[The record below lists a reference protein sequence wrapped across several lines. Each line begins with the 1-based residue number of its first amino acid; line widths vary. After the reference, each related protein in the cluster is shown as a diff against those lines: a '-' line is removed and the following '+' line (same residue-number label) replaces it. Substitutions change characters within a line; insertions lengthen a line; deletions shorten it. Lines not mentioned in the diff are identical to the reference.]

1 MLKKLFQI
9 LTDRVGVVIVCKG
22 TLSILQNL
30 TPSKGVHKFEK
41 NAKGRERTSRI
52 FSLTTPVGG
61 PESFVTFG
69 SSCHQKC
76 ALN

>member
-1 MLKKLFQI
+1 MLQKLFQT

-41 NAKGRERTSRI
+41 MQKDEKERRY
-52 FSLTTPVGG
+52 F
-61 PESFVTFG
+61 FFND
-69 SSCHQKC
+69 SSWWP
-76 ALN
+76 